1 MYKISFNELIIDKID
16 DLHAQLLEEIEKVE
30 DNKISI
36 DFTDIKKM
44 DLSAIQ
50 LFLSLKKYCEASN
63 IELKIEN
70 LNSKS
75 IKQTLTMLNLTE
87 ALGV

>member
-1 MYKISFNELIIDKID
+1 MYKISFNELIIDNID

-50 LFLSLKKYCEASN
+50 LFLSLNKYCKASN
-63 IELKIEN
+63 IEFKIEN